1 MIEVLRTNNTVA
13 LTFAQALLDDSGI
26 EAVIG
31 DHHIAV
37 IEGSIGAFPRRLLVH
52 AEDLVQARELLAEA
66 EIGPL
71 G

>member
-52 AEDLVQARELLAEA
+52 AEDLDQARELRAEA